1 MAKEKRKRSAKKPET
16 LPVKRLDGRQ
26 AKVIRGGAHKHLA
39 GVKYEDITIDP
50 GTGTSKTT
58 S

>member
-1 MAKEKRKRSAKKPET
+1 MVAKKVKKAT
-16 LPVKRLDGRQ
+16 RKVGNLPSQ
-26 AKVIRGGAHKHLA
+26 ALGAKHAHKHLA

>member
-1 MAKEKRKRSAKKPET
+1 MAREKRKRSAKKPET

-26 AKVIRGGAHKHLA
+26 AKGVRGGTHKHLA
-39 GVKYEDITIDP
+39 GVKYEDITINS
-50 GTGTSKTT
+50 GTGMSKTT